1 MQINKKLSIL
11 STVIVS
17 ALTACNGGGNSGPNN
32 TTNYGEVVSISKQ
45 KLGGMP
51 VPGLGTVSYASPLA
65 VGYATG
71 QPQLGYYFESNLT
84 VLSYESA
91 NQTNTK
97 TLYNYDVTENLIYK
111 NLVGASMIES
121 VSAYAIQYQTQG
133 QNYQTDP
140 AQIVRTASG
149 LIIVP
154 NMKNGAPIRGVVVY
168 FHPTTFG
175 KNQVPSCLGP
185 FFTGAGNVSLNIPDY
200 CNVTTLDNTG
210 DGFYASLSAIYAARG
225 FVVIAPDYV
234 GQGADYNNVHPYV
247 AYPDNNVYAAFNMFP
262 ALRQILAS
270 DYGVSASQELPLFIT
285 GYSEGGGYALKASQM
300 AQGSQSGVLSKN
312 ALKLKITSPQEGAY
326 SLADQMNF
334 AFNDNNDGVF
344 NCSSN
349 STYNCG
355 NVDVMSS
362 ANSPLRTESV
372 NQMNSWNIVTAVSA
386 ATYKPALTSY
396 VLTAAMYYSFHN
408 LTNAYNF
415 AMNTQFWSDIPMSPT
430 EIATLYELYSG
441 VLGTTYTGGQISGAI
456 VNNTFNINNYDPKTP
471 LNLTFFL
478 PDGSTYP
485 VSAPANHYGTNN
497 AGTAFIN
504 PAVSANDQ
512 FQLILTNGSTYNW
525 TSNSP
530 INFIHMVFDSAVTV
544 LNTHEAY
551 SCMKYGVNFAGG
563 NGLVSS
569 SGSCSVNASAGLIE
583 STVIPNFQMTNNYT
597 QLSPLGVEGIT
608 NPNEPNPLANS
619 KFWTPNSLVSTL
631 GTPFDHPDMFVI
643 GNIIALCTFEN
654 SLQNGTNSGVCPS
667 F

>member
-1 MQINKKLSIL
+1 MKIKKKLSIL
-11 STVIVS
+11 SSIIISSLTV
-17 ALTACNGGGNSGPNN
+17 ACNGGGYSGPNN
-32 TTNYGEVVSISKQ
+32 TTNYGDVISISKQ
-45 KLGGMP
+45 QLGSIS
-51 VPGLGTVSYASPLA
+51 VPNIGSISYASPLA
-65 VGYATG
+65 VGYATT
-71 QPQLGYYFESNLT
+71 QPQLGYYFESDLS
-84 VLSYESA
+84 VLDYEAA
-91 NQTNTK
+91 NQANTK
-97 TLYNYDVTENLIYK
+97 TLYNYDVASNLIEK
-111 NLVGASMIES
+111 NIDNTNMIES
-121 VSAYAIQYQTQG
+121 VSAYAIQYKTQG

-140 AQIVRTASG
+140 AQVVRTASG

-185 FFTGAGNVSLNIPDY
+185 FFAGAGNVSLNIPDY
-200 CNVTTLDNTG
+200 CNVTALDNTG

-234 GQGADYNNVHPYV
+234 GQGIDYDNVHPYV

-270 DYGVSASQELPLFIT
+270 DYGISASQQLPLFIT

-300 AQGSQSGVLSKN
+300 AQGNQSGFLNKN
-312 ALKLKITSPQEGAY
+312 GLQLKITSPQEGAY

-344 NCSSN
+344 NCSSDP
-349 STYNCG
+349 TYDCG
-355 NVDVMSS
+355 NANVMTS

-372 NQMNSWNIVTAVSA
+372 IQMNSWNVVTAAAA

-396 VLTAAMYYSFHN
+396 VLAAAMYYSFHN

-430 EIATLYELYSG
+430 EVATLYELYSG
-441 VLGTTYTGGQISGAI
+441 ILGTTYTGGQISSAI
-456 VNNTFNINNYDPKTP
+456 VNNTFNINNYDPETP
-471 LNLTFFL
+471 LNLTFYL
-478 PDGSTYP
+478 PNGATLPISESP
-485 VSAPANHYGTNN
+485 NHYGTNN

-504 PAVSANDQ
+504 SAVSSNDQ
-512 FQLILTNGSTYNW
+512 FELILTNGSTYNW

-551 SCMKYGVNFAGG
+551 SCMKYGVSFAGG
-563 NGLVSS
+563 NGLVPSAAP
-569 SGSCSVNASAGLIE
+569 CSVAASGGLIE
-583 STVIPNFQMTNNYT
+583 STIIPNFQMANNYT
-597 QLSPLGVEGIT
+597 QLSPMGIADPT
-608 NPNEPNPLANS
+608 KPNPLANS
-619 KFWTPNSLVSTL
+619 KFWISNNLVPTL
-631 GTPFDHPDMFVI
+631 GTPFDHPNMFVV

-654 SLQNGTNSGVCPS
+654 SLQNGSNSGVCPN